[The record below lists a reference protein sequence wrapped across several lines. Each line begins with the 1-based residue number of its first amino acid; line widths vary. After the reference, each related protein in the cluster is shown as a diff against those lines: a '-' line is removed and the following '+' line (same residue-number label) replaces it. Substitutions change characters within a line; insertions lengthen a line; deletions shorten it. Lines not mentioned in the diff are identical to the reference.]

1 MKIIFVRHGE
11 AIGDKLTRFGKK
23 QARNVVRDLFYE
35 NISKIYSSPL
45 QRAVQT
51 ASIIA
56 KKLNIKDV
64 TTDKRISERE
74 QKSETMS
81 KEEIIEFD
89 NNYLKSTFSRKDPEG
104 CKEYLKR
111 IHSFLNDVKKHS
123 KKDSCILIVGHSSM
137 TYAMGA
143 YFIGLKK
150 DKVAWIRIGNC
161 NKICFEC

>member
-11 AIGDKLTRFGKK
+11 AKNDKLTHWGKK
-23 QARNVVRDLFYE
+23 QARNIVRELFYE

-45 QRAVQT
+45 ERAIQT

-56 KKLNIKDV
+56 KKLDIKNIII
-64 TTDKRISERE
+64 DKRISERE
-74 QKSETMS
+74 QKNETMS

-89 NNYLKSTFSRKDPEG
+89 NNYLNSTFSRKDPEG

-111 IHSFLNDVKKHS
+111 IHSFLNDVKKQN
-123 KKDSCILIVGHSSM
+123 KKDSCVLVVGHSSM